1 MFGKIDKK
9 LRSNILLSRG
19 KGKIMETYFPS
30 KRPEDNP
37 GGSDFD
43 DSSDIETNIVCELS
57 KVPQKEGELPVSA
70 ELVR

>member
-1 MFGKIDKK
+1 
-9 LRSNILLSRG
+9 
-19 KGKIMETYFPS
+19 METYFPS